1 MQWVE
6 VLSGAELAHFVHP
19 VSGECGRTHHQ
30 RRHGAAVWGFG
41 SGILPRPEH
50 TFNVIKLQ
58 QSTSLAST
66 RTPFDSAF
74 DDVRVSLF
82 KCFKLDGQKSKVW
95 LQQLIVLGIDYSAD

>member
-58 QSTSLAST
+58 QSN
-66 RTPFDSAF
+66 SAF